1 MANIKVPN
9 LCGANETLNALQL
22 SGETMFNSLKDDI
35 AAGVDVSTLIST
47 AETTAD
53 ASLAKLRELIPELP
67 ELPNTNFQAEVTGL
81 LTNLQV
87 GTPQYL
93 QKLASI
99 TDDFGDE
106 LTALNLSLDDLITKS
121 LTAIEGGGDLCS
133 ICPNLEKTPLG
144 DVIQKAPESVLT
156 GLEAAKEDAAKFVP
170 NEIQNATKEDVEAGV
185 KEMTTTLTG
194 FLEAV
199 TGFAVNGTVV
209 NDTPLKSGEEKG
221 AFKATKEDQ
230 KTKVV
235 FGGREISVI
244 NPANQN
250 GKNVA
255 TDGAG
260 FTTCKT
266 RAQERFKDSDVTQSG
281 DTWTIKLSEQC
292 LDIAMLTGNSLV
304 TRRSGSLYQSTPTT
318 EEIQMFVEIAKKGEH
333 IDWNV
338 GHHTATSAYYE
349 LIDPQT
355 VRITGRGQ
363 DFIPHSST
371 HKTYFDENKKDVVFT
386 VAYDY
391 FDNYDPQ

>member
-1 MANIKVPN
+1 MPNIIIPN
-9 LCGANETLNALQL
+9 LCGANETLDGLQA
-22 SGETMFNSLKDDI
+22 EAQKRIKEIQDNI
-35 AAGVDVSTLIST
+35 AAGVDLSDIIST
-47 AETTAD
+47 AET
-53 ASLAKLRELIPELP
+53 SLNDSLTKITELIPTAE
-67 ELPNTNFQAEVTGL
+67 ELPNINCAAEVTGL

-194 FLEAV
+194 FLESV

-304 TRRSGSLYQSTPTT
+304 TRRSGSLYQPTPTT
-318 EEIQMFVEIAKKGEH
+318 EEIQMFVEIAKK
-333 IDWNV
+333 
-338 GHHTATSAYYE
+338 
-349 LIDPQT
+349 
-355 VRITGRGQ
+355 
-363 DFIPHSST
+363 
-371 HKTYFDENKKDVVFT
+371 
-386 VAYDY
+386 
-391 FDNYDPQ
+391 

>member
-81 LTNLQV
+81 LTNLQA

-266 RAQERFKDSDVTQSG
+266 RAQERFKDGDVTQSG

-333 IDWNV
+333 IDYSTS
-338 GHHTATSAYYE
+338 HHTATSAYYE
-349 LIDPQT
+349 IDGQT
-355 VRITGRGQ
+355 VTITGRGQ
-363 DFIPHSST
+363 NFFPHTST
-371 HKTYFDENKKDVVFT
+371 HKTYFDENKKDVEFT

-391 FDNYDPQ
+391 FDNYDPR